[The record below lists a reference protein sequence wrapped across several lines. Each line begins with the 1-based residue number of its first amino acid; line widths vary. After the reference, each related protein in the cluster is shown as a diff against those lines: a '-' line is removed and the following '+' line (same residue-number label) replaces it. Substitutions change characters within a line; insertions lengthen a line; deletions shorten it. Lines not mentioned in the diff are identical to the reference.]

1 MQEADAIFRLVTF
14 LPQVRKSFFAE
25 LGIYENET
33 FIRQVYYDFIL
44 GKGNQ
49 TFQQEMPHEHGLEV
63 NLAVIE
69 SKLTLADLDDDLIA
83 ITNYRFPITDD
94 HDY

>member
-69 SKLTLADLDDDLIA
+69 STMEPDDDLIA
-83 ITNYRFPITDD
+83 ITNYQFPITDD
-94 HDY
+94 HDYYD

>member
-63 NLAVIE
+63 NLAKIE
-69 SKLTLADLDDDLIA
+69 
-83 ITNYRFPITDD
+83 
-94 HDY
+94 